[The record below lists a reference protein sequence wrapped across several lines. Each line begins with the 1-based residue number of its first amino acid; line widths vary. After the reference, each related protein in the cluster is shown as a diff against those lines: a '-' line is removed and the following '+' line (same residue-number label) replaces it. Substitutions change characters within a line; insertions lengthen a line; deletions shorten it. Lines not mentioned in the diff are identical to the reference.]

1 MKNIFVTTLTTTLIT
16 LLMSTEPVNAQTFKT
31 EDDSLA
37 YSLGVMLA
45 NSLKG
50 EGYTELNLH
59 VFRAGFE
66 AAMKG
71 EETLLDEATCEANVR
86 KGSQRMKLRLSEKNK
101 LAGEVFLAE
110 NAKRSGV
117 VSLPSGLQYEV
128 IKEGDGAKPGPTDK
142 VNVHY
147 HGTLID
153 GSVFDSSVDRGKPI
167 SFGLNQV
174 IKGWT
179 EGLQLMPVG
188 SKYKLFIPYQL
199 GYGERAAGPKIQ
211 PYSTLIFEVELLG
224 IE

>member
-1 MKNIFVTTLTTTLIT
+1 MKNSIQFLLTTTFIS
-16 LLMSTEPVNAQTFKT
+16 LLMTTEPVNAQALKT

-45 NSLKG
+45 TSLKG
-50 EGYTELNLH
+50 EGYTDLNLH
-59 VFRAGFE
+59 LFRAGFE
-66 AAMKG
+66 TVMKG
-71 EETLLDEATCEANVR
+71 EQTLLDETKCEENVR
-86 KGSQRMKLRLSEKNK
+86 KGSQRMKLRLGEKNK
-101 LAGEVFLAE
+101 LAGEAFLVA

-128 IKEGDGAKPGPTDK
+128 IKQGDGPKPGPTDK

-153 GSVFDSSVDRGKPI
+153 GTVFDSSVDRGKPI

-179 EGLQLMPVG
+179 EGLQYMPVG